1 MSGKQLGFGDYE
13 QTTAKKCTKRERFL
27 TEMEAVVP
35 WKALIELIEPHYPK
49 TGSKG
54 GRPPYPLETML
65 RIHLMQQWYDLSD
78 PAMEDALIEV
88 PTMRR
93 FAGINLIS
101 DRIPDETT
109 ILSFRHLLEKHD
121 LSKQIFEMVKAH
133 LKSHGMAMKQGTI
146 IDATLIAAPSSTK
159 NKKGERDPEIH
170 QTRKGKQWYF
180 GMKVHIGVDKDNG
193 LIHSIETTAA
203 NVHDLTPAA
212 ELLHGQE
219 NVVYADSGYQ
229 GIEKREEMKGKAIGF
244 RVAMRPGKRRA
255 LPDTPEGRLDDLI
268 ETAKAHIRAKGEHP
282 FRVIKRQFSFQKT
295 RFRGMLKNACKVN
308 VLAALANLFMPPP
321 PDQRWVG
328 GVMLRISETHPQPPP
343 HHRASPPRDSGP
355 GRAPSATAF
364 AVSRALRLP
373 DGGAAEAATWGALL
387 PQTLRRELG
396 GAPARCAVGP
406 AACPHASG

>member
-1 MSGKQLGFGDYE
+1 MAGFMGDKQLGFGDYE
-13 QTTAKKCTKRERFL
+13 QTTARKRTKRERFL
-27 TEMEAVVP
+27 GQMQAVVP
-35 WKALIELIEPHYPK
+35 WKALIDLIEPYYPK

-65 RIHLMQQWYDLSD
+65 RIHLMQQWYDVSD

-93 FAGINLIS
+93 FAGIDLIS

-121 LSKQIFEMVKAH
+121 LGKQIFETVKAH
-133 LKSHGMAMKQGTI
+133 LKANGMAMKQGTI

-159 NKKGERDPEIH
+159 NKKGERDPEMH
-170 QTRKGKQWYF
+170 QTKKGNQWYF

-193 LIHSIETTAA
+193 LIHSIETTSA

-219 NVVYADSGYQ
+219 TAVYADSGYQ

-282 FRVIKRQFSFQKT
+282 FRVIKRQFGFQKT
-295 RFRGMLKNACKVN
+295 RLRGMLKNGCKVN
-308 VLAALANLFMPPP
+308 VLAALANLFMA
-321 PDQRWVG
+321 R
-328 GVMLRISETHPQPPP
+328 H
-343 HHRASPPRDSGP
+343 
-355 GRAPSATAF
+355 
-364 AVSRALRLP
+364 
-373 DGGAAEAATWGALL
+373 LL
-387 PQTLRRELG
+387 LCKT
-396 GAPARCAVGP
+396 
-406 AACPHASG
+406 